1 MPSTDY
7 SRLDRQA
14 AALGC
19 PVVEN
24 APLAPRTT
32 FKIGGPADRLIT
44 VESEEQLAAL
54 LALLAEER
62 LPWMVLGRG
71 SNLLVGD
78 RGYRGAAL
86 ALEGA
91 FQSATLMKDGA
102 TVKLGA
108 GMNLAAACVFAR
120 DNGLSGLEF
129 AWGIPGTVGGALYM
143 NAGAYGGEVKDVAV
157 RARHMGPGGVPGEF
171 AGEALGF
178 AYRRSAYT
186 GGDKVITFGE
196 FRLRPGDREA
206 IAAKMEELMA
216 RRKEKQP
223 YDRPSAGSAFKRPK
237 EGFAAAL
244 IEQCGLKGRSV
255 GGAQVSVKH
264 AGFII
269 NTGGATCKDVL
280 ALMDLVREEVFRQT
294 GVQLEPEV
302 RVAGEV

>member
-108 GMNLAAACVFAR
+108 GMSLAAACVFAR

-157 RARHMGPGGVPGEF
+157 RARHMGPDGAPGEL

-237 EGFAAAL
+237 AGFAAAL

>member
-19 PVVEN
+19 QIAEN
-24 APLAPRTT
+24 VPLAPYTT
-32 FKIGGPADRLIT
+32 FKIGGPADRL
-44 VESEEQLAAL
+44 VALESQEQLAAV

-86 ALEGA
+86 VLEGA
-91 FQSATLMKDGA
+91 FQSAALMEDGA

-108 GMNLAAACVFAR
+108 GMSLAAACIFAR
-120 DNGLSGLEF
+120 DKGLSGLEF

-157 RARHMGPGGVPGEF
+157 RVWHMGPDGAPGEL

-186 GGDKVITFGE
+186 GGDKVIAFGE
-196 FRLRPGDREA
+196 FRLRPGEREA

-255 GGAQVSVKH
+255 GGAQVSGKH

-269 NTGGATCKDVL
+269 NTGGATCRDVL